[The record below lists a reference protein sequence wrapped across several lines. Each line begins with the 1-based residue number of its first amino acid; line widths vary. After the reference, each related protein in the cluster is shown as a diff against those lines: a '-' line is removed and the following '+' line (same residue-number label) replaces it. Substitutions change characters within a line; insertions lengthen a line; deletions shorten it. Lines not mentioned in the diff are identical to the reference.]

1 MDGQIQM
8 VNGIVV
14 CAGIAVRYVF
24 QPQLVALRLG
34 NLHTPFKPEGLRVFQ
49 KLPHLRNIQAL
60 LVQLDAV
67 LQNTH
72 HPGGKGGHCG
82 KIQQEL
88 RNGQILFQRHV
99 QQVYIGDAVSCHGK
113 HSLGH
118 IRQQKLAL
126 YLV

>member
-14 CAGIAVRYVF
+14 CARVAVRYVF
-24 QPQLVALRLG
+24 QPQLVACCFG
-34 NLHTPFKPEGLRVFQ
+34 NFLAPFKPEGFRIFQ
-49 KLPHLRNIQAL
+49 ELPHLRNIQAL

-82 KIQQEL
+82 EIQKEL

-113 HSLGH
+113 HSLGN

-126 YLV
+126 HLI